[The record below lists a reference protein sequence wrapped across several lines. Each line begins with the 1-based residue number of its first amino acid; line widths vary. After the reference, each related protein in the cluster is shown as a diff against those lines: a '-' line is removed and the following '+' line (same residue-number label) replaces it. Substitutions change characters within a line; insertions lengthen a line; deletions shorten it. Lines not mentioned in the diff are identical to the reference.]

1 MNLVSAEDLSVNFG
15 DRVLFEGINIGVNKG
30 EKTGIVASNGSGKST
45 LLKILAREFEPNTG
59 SVSWSKGT
67 KVGFLSQNPQFD
79 DELSIREQIRSANTE
94 IMEAIAAYQD
104 SLRKQQSD
112 NSSVTLDML
121 NDATDNMDKLNAW
134 DHERRLQELLS
145 KFKITELDMKIGSL
159 SGGQKKRLALAIV
172 LLEEP
177 DILLLDEPTNH
188 LDVDMIEWL
197 EEYLSSAK
205 LSVLMVTHD
214 RYFLDEVCNSIVE
227 MHGGKIYKH
236 QGNYAY
242 YLEKKHERIENEQT
256 QQDKDRKFLRT
267 ELEWIR
273 RSPKARTGK
282 SKSRINAFY
291 DLKGKQ
297 SGKDASGRFNF
308 GIKEERIGGKILEL
322 KRISKGYDSLK
333 LIDKFDYVFK
343 KGERIGIVGPNGSG
357 KSTLLNI
364 IMEQLEPD
372 AGKVVKGET
381 INFGYYQQDTLH
393 FDPEKR
399 TIDVVRE
406 VADVIEVSTGQ
417 KISAGQ
423 FLRHFEFNDHKQFT
437 LIKNLSGGE
446 KRRLH
451 LILVLIANPNF
462 LILDEPTNDLD
473 LITLNKLEEF
483 LMSFKGCLLMVSHD
497 RYFLDKLSDHLFIFE
512 GDGRIKDFNGSY
524 SQYREEA
531 LAAKVKTGSSK
542 ADQSSDTAA
551 TRVQNRARKA
561 SYKEKREFEELEVEI
576 EDLSREK
583 QSLEEKLS
591 KGDDNY
597 EALAEIGVRLQEVN
611 EMLDEKE
618 FRWLELIEII
628 EP

>member
-1 MNLVSAEDLSVNFG
+1 MNLISAEDLSVNFG
-15 DRVLFEGINIGVNKG
+15 DRILFEHINIGVNKG

-45 LLKILAREFEPNTG
+45 LLKILSREFEPNTG
-59 SVSWSKGT
+59 FVSWSKGT

-79 DELSIREQIRSANTE
+79 DDLSVREQIKNANTE
-94 IMEAIAAYQD
+94 IMEAIAAYQE
-104 SLRKQQSD
+104 SLERQQ
-112 NSSVTLDML
+112 
-121 NDATDNMDKLNAW
+121 TDNRPESLELLNRVTDDMDKLNAW

-145 KFKITELDMKIGSL
+145 KFRITQLDMKIGAL

-188 LDVDMIEWL
+188 LDIDMIEWL

-214 RYFLDEVCNSIVE
+214 RYFLDEVCNNIIE
-227 MHGGKIYKH
+227 LYEGKIYKH

-242 YLEKKHERIENEQT
+242 YLEKKHERIENQQI
-256 QQDKDRKFLRT
+256 QQDKDRKFLKT

-282 SKSRINAFY
+282 SKSRINSFY
-291 DLKGKQ
+291 DLKEKQ
-297 SGKDASGRFNF
+297 TGNFTSGQFNF

-322 KRISKGYDSLK
+322 KKISKGYDDLR

-393 FDPEKR
+393 FDPDKR

-437 LIKNLSGGE
+437 LIKDLSGGE

-524 SQYREEA
+524 SQYRQEQVPVNTGPKPEKEEE
-531 LAAKVKTGSSK
+531 VT
-542 ADQSSDTAA
+542 DTTS
-551 TRVQNRARKA
+551 TRVQHRERKA
-561 SYKEKREFEELEVEI
+561 TYKEKREFEGLEEQIDQLTVEK
-576 EDLSREK
+576 S
-583 QSLEEKLS
+583 SLEEQLHS
-591 KGDDNY
+591 THDDY
-597 EALAEIGVRLQEVN
+597 EALAKLSERLQKVN
-611 EMLDEKE
+611 EELNEKE
-618 FRWLELIEII
+618 LRWLELSELIGS
-628 EP
+628 

>member
-1 MNLVSAEDLSVNFG
+1 MNLISAEDLSVNFG
-15 DRVLFEGINIGVNKG
+15 DRILFEHLNIGVNKG

-79 DELSIREQIRSANTE
+79 DGLSVREQIKNANTE
-94 IMEAIAAYQD
+94 IMEAIASYQD
-104 SLRKQQSD
+104 SLQRQQTD
-112 NSSVTLDML
+112 NSPESLEQL
-121 NDATDNMDKLNAW
+121 NKATDKMDKLNAW

-145 KFKITELDMKIGSL
+145 KFRITQLDMKIGAL

-188 LDVDMIEWL
+188 LDIDMIEWL

-214 RYFLDEVCNSIVE
+214 RYFLDVVCNNIIE
-227 MHGGKIYKH
+227 LFEGKIYKH

-242 YLEKKHERIENEQT
+242 YLEKKHERIENQQI
-256 QQDKDRKFLRT
+256 QQDKDRKFLKT

-282 SKSRINAFY
+282 SKSRINSFY
-291 DLKGKQ
+291 DLKNKQ
-297 SGKDASGRFNF
+297 TGNSTSGQFNF

-322 KRISKGYDSLK
+322 KKISKAYDDLK
-333 LIDKFDYVFK
+333 LIEKFDYVFK

-381 INFGYYQQDTLH
+381 INFGYFQQDTLH
-393 FDPEKR
+393 FDPDMR
-399 TIDVVRE
+399 TIDVVRK

-437 LIKNLSGGE
+437 LIKDLSGGE

-483 LMSFKGCLLMVSHD
+483 LISFKGCLLMVSHD

-524 SQYREEA
+524 SQYRQEHSVTNTDQKVDNQEE
-531 LAAKVKTGSSK
+531 TE
-542 ADQSSDTAA
+542 TAS
-551 TRVQNRARKA
+551 TWVQHRERKA
-561 SYKEKREFEELEVEI
+561 TYKEKREFEGLEEQI
-576 EDLSREK
+576 DQLSTEK
-583 QSLEEKLS
+583 SSLEEQLHS
-591 KGDDNY
+591 AHDDY
-597 EALAEIGVRLQEVN
+597 EALTKLSERLQKVSE
-611 EMLDEKE
+611 ELDEKE
-618 FRWLELIEII
+618 LRWLELSELIGS
-628 EP
+628 